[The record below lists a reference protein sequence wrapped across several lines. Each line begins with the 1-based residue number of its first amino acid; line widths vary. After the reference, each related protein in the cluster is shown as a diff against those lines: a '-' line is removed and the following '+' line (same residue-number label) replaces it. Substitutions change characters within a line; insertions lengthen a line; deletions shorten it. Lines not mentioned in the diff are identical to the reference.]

1 MSLFRSSR
9 TASVQV
15 RGFTSSTCRRVGPES
30 PNYIDVPRTIQP
42 ELPSKRQVKGTLPV
56 PREIF
61 PARRTDKPTEKYIT
75 DATPLP
81 KTKKSVRSDDPNAAS
96 IESRQRMADMRR
108 KSLREGLLELHQRK
122 QRTDKEMRSRSHKK
136 QARREAVLQQ
146 PEREDEKLT
155 RPSIVEEM
163 MPRRMGVLADP
174 DREHRLQAPQA
185 RLEAVEAR
193 RRTDREDA
201 LQSLYMNA
209 RGFITSEEQLNAE
222 IDRVFP
228 EGQNDA
234 FRNDARPG
242 ESVWNIGPP
251 PTVQSIVTDAKKNES
266 ARWDLIQDRIK
277 KLSEEVT
284 GGKL

>member
-96 IESRQRMADMRR
+96 IEIRQRMADMRR

-174 DREHRLQAPQA
+174 DREHRLQASQA